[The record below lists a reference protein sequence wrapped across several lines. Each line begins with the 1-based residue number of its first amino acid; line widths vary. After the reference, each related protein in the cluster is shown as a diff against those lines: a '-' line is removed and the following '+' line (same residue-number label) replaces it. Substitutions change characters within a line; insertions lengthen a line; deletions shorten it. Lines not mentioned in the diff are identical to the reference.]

1 MASTLKCNW
10 KKIISAQET
19 SLIPKER
26 SSHSISIIGTTLYLF
41 GGENVARIPIDSS
54 MYSMEISENSPNFGI
69 WNKIQVSNNVQPA
82 PRIAHSQATIGNRI
96 YIFGG
101 RQGIDMGESSLN
113 DLFYFDIETKT
124 WTQIPGNDTFP
135 AERSFHQMVSVGDN
149 LFVFGGCGK
158 SGRLSD
164 LHEFDTATSKWIK
177 HSNEFKLVDSNENTG
192 KISGRGGATLIAAQN
207 GDKIFLIAGFAGDS
221 CQGTEQDEIF
231 IFDLKTKS
239 WKLQSQTLP
248 TPRSV
253 CISTKISHGKDKFI
267 VIFGGEIDPSNRG
280 HEGAGGFSNEL
291 FLINEDTL
299 EIKIMSRKDFPDMDW
314 PISRGWSSGS
324 SISNEQFLI
333 FGGLTGD
340 DKDPM
345 RLNDLWTC
353 TIHE

>member
-10 KKIISAQET
+10 KQIISAQDT

-26 SSHSISIIGTTLYLF
+26 SSHSVSIIGTTLYLF
-41 GGENVARIPIDSS
+41 GGENIARIPIDSS
-54 MYSMEISENSPNFGI
+54 IYSMEISENSPNFGI
-69 WNKIQVSNNVQPA
+69 WNKIQVSNNVEPV

-101 RQGIDMGESSLN
+101 RQGIEMEESSLN
-113 DLFYFDIETKT
+113 DLYYFDIETKT
-124 WTQIPGNDTFP
+124 WNKIPENDTFP
-135 AERSFHQMVSVGDN
+135 AERSFHQMISIGQN

-164 LHEFDTATSKWIK
+164 LHEFDTVTSKWIK
-177 HSNEFKLVDSNENTG
+177 HSNEFKLEDSNENIGT
-192 KISGRGGATLIAAQN
+192 ISGRGGASLIASKN
-207 GDKIFLIAGFAGDS
+207 GDKIFLVAGFAGDS
-221 CQGTEQDEIF
+221 CAGKEMDEIY
-231 IFDLKTKS
+231 IFDLKSKS
-239 WKLQSQTLP
+239 WKLVSQTLP

-253 CISTKISHGKDKFI
+253 CISTKISLGKNNFI

-299 EIKIMSRKDFPDMDW
+299 EIKIISRKDFPNMNW
-314 PISRGWSSGS
+314 PITRGWSSGS
-324 SISNEQFLI
+324 SISNNQFLI